1 MTREKKAIKHMHK
14 KSPLLLLSCFLTGCT
29 LFPEGQEPLPLYTLK
44 SETYKTSNALTKPL
58 AIDYPVSEASLDT
71 ERIAITPSLYQRDY
85 LADGQW
91 PDRLPKVVHNVFV
104 ESLSE
109 RWGAVYVNRSGIGL
123 QTHYVL
129 TTEIQEFAVQNLEVG
144 YPEVH
149 LKILFK
155 LIDFRNHQALAAKIF
170 TEKVPVRLL
179 SADGIVIAFNH
190 GLHCLLLKAMP
201 WMEEVF
207 SKENYPRHPHHHK
220 HNLNLASP
228 REAN

>member
-1 MTREKKAIKHMHK
+1 MTKRETKEGNMHK
-14 KSPLLLLSCFLTGCT
+14 KSPLLLLSCFLSACT

-44 SETYKTSNALTKPL
+44 SEVYKTSGALKKPL
-58 AIDYPVSEASLDT
+58 AIDYPISEASLDT
-71 ERIAITPSLYQRDY
+71 GRIAITPSLYQRDY

-91 PDRLPKVVHNVFV
+91 PDRLPKVVHNVLV

-109 RWGAVYVNRSGIGL
+109 RWGGVYVNRSGMGL

-129 TTEIQEFAVQNLEVG
+129 TTEIQDFSVQNLEVG

-155 LIDFRNHQALAAKIF
+155 LVDFRNHQALAAKIF
-170 TEKVPVRLL
+170 TEKTPVRLL

-207 SKENYPRHPHHHK
+207 SKDDHPKATHSHK